1 MQFTSTFALLASTLS
16 VIPAMAMALSVR
28 QPSGS
33 VFNYDTRYDD
43 PNGLLSTTACS
54 ANAGV
59 LEGHNTFGSIPTFPH
74 IAGSIVVEGFNSTN
88 CGGCYR
94 LFYDRKDGS
103 EPAGIPF
110 TVINSDPKGFT
121 SSVQSLKDLTGF
133 DVENF
138 PGDVPIVYEEL
149 PSYFCGF

>member
-1 MQFTSTFALLASTLS
+1 MQLTSTFVLLASTLS
-16 VIPAMAMALSVR
+16 ALPTLATALSTR
-28 QPSGS
+28 QPSNS
-33 VFNYDTRYDD
+33 VFNYDTRYDN
-43 PNGLLSTTACS
+43 PNGLLSSTACS

-59 LEGHNTFGSIPTFPH
+59 LKGHTTFGSIPNFPY
-74 IAGSIVVEGFNSTN
+74 IAGSLVVEGFNSTN

-94 LFYDRKDGS
+94 LFYDHKDGS

-121 SSVQSLKDLTGF
+121 SSVQGLKDLTGF
-133 DVENF
+133 DVNNF

-149 PSYFCGF
+149 PSYLCGF